1 VQQSN
6 GKWWWLGL
14 LGVVVL
20 ALGVIIGVGISSS
33 DSGPSTEGLR
43 RDRFTHLVETGK
55 AQDMVDQHQTMMEQM
70 RVDATPQMLQLM
82 DADPMWK
89 LMRNGEFARMMVN
102 QQDQLDRMLGRG
114 AP

>member
-1 VQQSN
+1 
-6 GKWWWLGL
+6 
-14 LGVVVL
+14 
-20 ALGVIIGVGISSS
+20 
-33 DSGPSTEGLR
+33 
-43 RDRFTHLVETGK
+43 
-55 AQDMVDQHQTMMEQM
+55 
-70 RVDATPQMLQLM
+70 M